1 VAVAAGSGGF
11 RALHGAD
18 NRFWKDMQII
28 LVSRARKLP
37 KTLDLDN
44 RRQRWKLLSMLSL
57 AVFGCLALGGA
68 LALVIASP
76 RDHTLAQI
84 HELQQQIRQQDAQL
98 GSVRA
103 DAHRSLDA
111 LAVKLG
117 QLQAQSTRL
126 NALGQRLVQA
136 GKLDGDEFNFDQQP
150 AVGGVEDAGS
160 TEYALPAALETGID
174 QLTGQFNI
182 QQAQLSALQ
191 SLLLDA
197 RIESNLK
204 PTGMPVSGYI
214 SSYFGVRPD
223 PFDGHSARH
232 TGIDIATPYGT
243 SVHAVAEGMVT
254 FAGVRRGYGNVV
266 EIDHGN
272 GYMTRYAHNSKL
284 DVHPG
289 QHVQVGDVVAQ
300 AGSTGR
306 STGSHVHFEV
316 WYKGRVV
323 NPLAFVRNHR

>member
-1 VAVAAGSGGF
+1 
-11 RALHGAD
+11 
-18 NRFWKDMQII
+18 MQII

-37 KTLDLDN
+37 KTFDLAN
-44 RRQRWKLLSMLSL
+44 GRLRWKLLSMLSL
-57 AVFGCLALGGA
+57 ALLACLSLGGA
-68 LALVIASP
+68 LALAVASP
-76 RDHTLAQI
+76 RDRALAQI
-84 HELQQQIRQQDAQL
+84 HDLQRQIRQQDSQL
-98 GSVRA
+98 GGVRA
-103 DAHRSLDA
+103 DAQRSLDA
-111 LAVKLG
+111 LAIKLG

-126 NALGQRLVQA
+126 NALGERLVQV
-136 GKLDGDEFNFDQQP
+136 GKLDGGEFNFDQPP
-150 AVGGVEDAGS
+150 AVGGIEDSSG
-160 TEYALPAALETGID
+160 TGYALPPALEAGID
-174 QLTGQFNI
+174 QLTSQFDI

-204 PTGMPVSGYI
+204 PTGMPAPGYI

-223 PFDGHSARH
+223 PFDGQSARH

-243 SVHAVAEGMVT
+243 PVHAVAEGMVT

-289 QHVQVGDVVAQ
+289 RHVQVGDVIAL

-316 WYKGRVV
+316 WYHGRVV
-323 NPLAFVRNHR
+323 NPLAFVRSHR

>member
-1 VAVAAGSGGF
+1 
-11 RALHGAD
+11 
-18 NRFWKDMQII
+18 MQII

-37 KTLDLDN
+37 KTLDLAD
-44 RRQRWKLLSMLSL
+44 RRLRWKL
-57 AVFGCLALGGA
+57 FA
-68 LALVIASP
+68 LASVAVLGCMGAGVAVALMVASP
-76 RDHTLAQI
+76 RDRALAEI
-84 HELQQQIRQQDAQL
+84 HDLQQQIGQQNAQL
-98 GSVRA
+98 GSVRQ
-103 DAHRSLDA
+103 DAQRGLDA

-126 NALGQRLVQA
+126 NALGERLAEV
-136 GKLDGDEFNFDQQP
+136 GKLDDGEFNFDQQP
-150 AVGGVEDAGS
+150 AVGGVEDAGGS
-160 TEYALPAALETGID
+160 AYALPPALD
-174 QLTGQFNI
+174 QSINQLAGQFDT

-204 PTGMPVSGYI
+204 PTGMPVPGYI
-214 SSYFGVRPD
+214 SSYFGTRPD
-223 PFDGHSARH
+223 PFDGRSARH
-232 TGIDIATPYGT
+232 TGIDIATPFGT
-243 SVHAVAEGMVT
+243 PVHAVAEGMVT
-254 FAGVRRGYGNVV
+254 FAGVRSGYGNVV

-272 GYMTRYAHNSKL
+272 GYMTRYAHNSAL
-284 DVHPG
+284 DVRPG

-316 WYKGRVV
+316 WYDGRVV